1 FVSKQCRPAEPTP
14 EENCSGEWG
23 QCGGNQ
29 WQGPTCCE
37 EGNDCVVGN
46 EWYHQCIPETT

>member
-14 EENCSGEWG
+14 EENCAGEWG